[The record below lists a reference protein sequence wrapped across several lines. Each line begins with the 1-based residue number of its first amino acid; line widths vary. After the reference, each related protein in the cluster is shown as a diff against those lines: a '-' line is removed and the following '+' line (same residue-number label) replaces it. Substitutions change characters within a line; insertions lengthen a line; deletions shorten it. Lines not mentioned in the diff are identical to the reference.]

1 MTIAIRPILAWHA
14 ARRCLHTLIKFSH
27 VALMMLSVAI
37 GCQPAVA
44 ANKVDSGLIVSA
56 NLRKDLAQVPKQGA
70 LLLVVA
76 MSHGC
81 HFCDVVKQ
89 NYIRHLPN
97 DPRYR
102 GRVVIRVVNLDQS
115 EPLVGFDGKAS
126 THRRVALALG
136 AKAAPTL
143 FFLNSRGVVIGD
155 PLVGGD
161 GSGFYAAYLEAGLDR
176 ILGAP
181 SEGR

>member
-1 MTIAIRPILAWHA
+1 M
-14 ARRCLHTLIKFSH
+14 
-27 VALMMLSVAI
+27 
-37 GCQPAVA
+37 
-44 ANKVDSGLIVSA
+44 
-56 NLRKDLAQVPKQGA
+56 
-70 LLLVVA
+70 
-76 MSHGC
+76 
-81 HFCDVVKQ
+81 
-89 NYIRHLPN
+89 
-97 DPRYR
+97 
-102 GRVVIRVVNLDQS
+102 VIRVVNLDQS
-115 EPLVGFDGKAS
+115 EPLVGFDGNAS

-181 SEGR
+181 AEGR